1 MNIWKMAQLGYKI
14 LGLHSFGQNS
24 KEEKEKKKE
33 TTKRHGDYK
42 SVSRIILC
50 KINLIFCVF
59 FLFIYYMASIFNCPY
74 KNNKNVLMM
83 DQCYW
88 YSYKTK

>member
-14 LGLHSFGQNS
+14 LGLHSLGQNS
-24 KEEKEKKKE
+24 KEEKEEKE
-33 TTKRHGDYK
+33 TTKRDGDYK

-59 FLFIYYMASIFNCPY
+59 FIYLLYGKYI
-74 KNNKNVLMM
+74 
-83 DQCYW
+83 
-88 YSYKTK
+88 

>member
-1 MNIWKMAQLGYKI
+1 MAQLGYKI
-14 LGLHSFGQNS
+14 LGLHSLGQNS
-24 KEEKEKKKE
+24 KEEKEKKE

-59 FLFIYYMASIFNCPY
+59 FYLFIIWQVYLI
-74 KNNKNVLMM
+74 VL
-83 DQCYW
+83 
-88 YSYKTK
+88 TKKIKMY

>member
-1 MNIWKMAQLGYKI
+1 MAQLGYKI
-14 LGLHSFGQNS
+14 LGLHSLGQNS
-24 KEEKEKKKE
+24 KEEKEKKE

>member
-14 LGLHSFGQNS
+14 LGLHSLGQNS

-42 SVSRIILC
+42 SVSRIIFC

-59 FLFIYYMASIFNCPY
+59 FFYLFIIWQVYLI
-74 KNNKNVLMM
+74 VLT
-83 DQCYW
+83 
-88 YSYKTK
+88 KTIKMY